1 MYRVVTITLLVL
13 AWMIGPV
20 VRIPDTTEPAPA
32 PEPSV
37 TATIGG

>member
-1 MYRVVTITLLVL
+1 MRRAVILTLFTL

-20 VRIPDTTEPAPA
+20 ARVEDAPFPPA
-32 PEPSV
+32 PEPAL

>member
-1 MYRVVTITLLVL
+1 MRRAVIVALFTL

-20 VRIPDTTEPAPA
+20 ARIEDAPLPPA
-32 PEPSV
+32 PEPAV